1 MSNLT
6 ESTQW
11 KALQKH
17 VKDMSDVHMRDL
29 FKNNP
34 NRFKQFSVGLN
45 DILLD
50 YSKNRITDVTFKLLM
65 DLARHSQVES
75 YRDKMYAGEN
85 LNCTESRPAL
95 HVALRN
101 RSNTPVMVNGED
113 VMPQVNAVLAR
124 MRDFSER
131 VRSGIFRGYNG
142 RRIRSIVNIGIGGSD
157 LGPQVVCEAMKPFA
171 QRDLKVHFVSN
182 ADATH
187 LVETLKHVEP
197 ETTLF
202 VISSKTFTTQET
214 LLNAHS
220 ARKWFVD
227 LVGDEKAVA
236 KHFVAVSTN
245 LKATSEFGINPEN
258 VFEFWDWVGGRYSL
272 WSAIGLSIALYIGMD
287 HFEDL
292 LQGAHEMDL
301 HFKNTPP
308 EKNMPVILAMLGIW
322 YNNFFDAQSHGIMPY
337 SQYLERL
344 PAYLQ
349 QLDMESNGKTI
360 DRQKQR
366 VDYLTGPII
375 WGQSGTNGQHAFFQL
390 LHQGTKPVPADFLIP
405 ALSQNPLGLH
415 HRVLFSNCLA
425 QTKALM
431 LGKKYSEA
439 LQEMQDAGKTASE
452 IEESIEH
459 KVFEGN
465 KPTNTIIFERLN
477 PKTLGSI
484 MAMYEHKVFV
494 QGIVWN
500 INSFDQWGVEYG
512 KVLAGEI
519 QQDLAQQGNVD
530 KHDSSTNGLIN
541 YRKAIYFRGSKK
553 KQDWVGW
560 KIQGCSGLIARDLC
574 TKQG

>member
-6 ESTQW
+6 GSAEWQ
-11 KALQKH
+11 ALAKH
-17 VKDMSDVHMRDL
+17 YERISQMHMRDM
-29 FKNNP
+29 FREDP
-34 NRFKQFSVGLN
+34 QRFEKFSTGLN

-50 YSKNRITDVTFKLLM
+50 YSKNRITDETFRLLI
-65 DLARHSQVES
+65 DLARSARVEE
-75 YRDKMYAGEN
+75 YRDRMYAGQPI
-85 LNCTESRPAL
+85 NCTEFRPAL
-95 HVALRN
+95 HIALRN
-101 RSNTPVMVNGED
+101 RSNTPILVDGED
-113 VMPQVNAVLAR
+113 VMPGVNRVLQK
-124 MRDFSER
+124 MRVFSER
-131 VRSGIFRGYNG
+131 LRSGEYRGYNG
-142 RRIRSIVNIGIGGSD
+142 RRISSIVNIGIGGSD

-171 QRDLKVHFVSN
+171 QRGLKAHFVSN

-187 LVETLKHVEP
+187 LVETLKLIEP

-202 VISSKTFTTQET
+202 IISSKSFTTQET
-214 LLNAHS
+214 MLNAHS
-220 ARKWFVD
+220 ARRWFVD
-227 LVGDEKAVA
+227 LVGDEKAVS

-245 LKATSEFGINPEN
+245 RQATEAFGIDKDN

-272 WSAIGLSIALYIGMD
+272 WSAIGLPIALYIGMD
-287 HFEDL
+287 HFEQL
-292 LQGAHEMDL
+292 LQGAHEMDR
-301 HFKNTPP
+301 HFAEMPL

-322 YNNFFDAQSHGIMPY
+322 YNNFFDAQSHAIMPY

-360 DRQKQR
+360 DRQNQR

-390 LHQGTKPVPADFLIP
+390 LHQGTKPVPSDFLIP
-405 ALSQNPLGLH
+405 ALSQNPLGMH

-431 LGKKYSEA
+431 LGKKYIEA
-439 LQEMQDAGKTASE
+439 LEEMKAQGLSSE
-452 IEESIEH
+452 KINEVVAH

-465 KPTNTIIFERLN
+465 KPSNTIIFERLN

-494 QGIVWN
+494 QGVVWN

-512 KVLAGEI
+512 KVLAGQI
-519 QQDLAQQGNVD
+519 QRDLAQPGEID
-530 KHDSSTNGLIN
+530 HHDASTNGLIN
-541 YRKAIYFRGSKK
+541 YRKSVYFKDLESKK
-553 KQDWVGW
+553 LD
-560 KIQGCSGLIARDLC
+560 
-574 TKQG
+574 

>member
-1 MSNLT
+1 MTSLT
-6 ESTQW
+6 DSAKCQ
-11 KALQKH
+11 ALQDH
-17 VKDMSDVHMRDL
+17 FDEVSTLHMRDL
-29 FKNNP
+29 FEADP
-34 NRFKQFSVGLN
+34 QRFERFSVQLG

-50 YSKNRITDVTFKLLM
+50 YSKNRITDKTMELLM
-65 DLARHSQVES
+65 DLARSADIEAARDAM
-75 YRDKMYAGEN
+75 YRGEKIN
-85 LNCTESRPAL
+85 ITEFRPVL

-101 RSNTPVMVNGED
+101 RSNTPIMVDGED
-113 VMPQVNAVLAR
+113 VMPAVNAVLDK
-124 MRDFSER
+124 MRVFTEK
-131 VRSGIFRGYNG
+131 VRTGQWRGYNG
-142 RRIRSIVNIGIGGSD
+142 QRIRSIVNIGIGGSD
-157 LGPQVVCEAMKPFA
+157 LGPHVVCESMKPYA

-187 LVETLKHVEP
+187 LVETLKLVEP

-202 VISSKTFTTQET
+202 VVSSKSFTTQET
-214 LLNAHS
+214 MLNAQS

-227 LVGDEKAVA
+227 LVGNEKAVA

-245 LKATSEFGINPEN
+245 IPATTEFGIDPEN

-272 WSAIGLSIALYIGMD
+272 WSAIGLPIALYLGMD
-287 HFEDL
+287 HFEAL
-292 LQGAHEMDL
+292 LEGAHEMDR
-301 HFKNTPP
+301 HFAEAPL
-308 EKNMPVILAMLGIW
+308 EQNMPVILAMLGVW

-360 DRQKQR
+360 DRQNQR
-366 VDYLTGPII
+366 VNYLTGPII

-390 LHQGTKPVPADFLIP
+390 MHQGTKPVPADFLIP

-431 LGKKYSEA
+431 LGKTYREA
-439 LQEMQDAGKTASE
+439 LAEMQTAGMSE
-452 IEESIEH
+452 EEINEVIQH

-465 KPTNTIIFERLN
+465 KPSNTIIFERLT

-484 MAMYEHKVFV
+484 LAMYEHKVFV
-494 QGIVWN
+494 QGVVWN

-519 QQDLAQQGNVD
+519 QQDLSKPGDVD
-530 KHDSSTNGLIN
+530 HHDCSTNGLIN
-541 YRKAIYFRGSKK
+541 YRKYYYFKDLESKRI
-553 KQDWVGW
+553 D
-560 KIQGCSGLIARDLC
+560 
-574 TKQG
+574 